1 MSKGLGRGLD
11 SLIPTSMADVGDF
24 TMVNEDKSRVQQ
36 LAVHSLQPDPSQPR
50 KVFDEIELHELAASI
65 KEHGVIQPLIV
76 TKHDGKYMIVAGER
90 RWRAA
95 QIAGL
100 TELPVIVRSTD
111 ELQRLELALVENVQR
126 EDLRPLDMA
135 AALARL
141 QQEFNLDADAIA
153 RKVGKA
159 TTTVINTMRLL
170 QLPTEAMGALQ
181 EGKITEGHAR
191 SILALKGDEKKQHE
205 LLEYI
210 QRFDWSVRKAEQFV
224 TAYKQGA
231 TSTRMAA
238 RQTGAQNNYTR
249 TLSKHL
255 DTKVF
260 VQPMA
265 KGRGRLVVEYKDQ
278 ADLERITRQIS
289 AQN

>member
-11 SLIPTSMADVGDF
+11 SLIPTSIADVSDF
-24 TMVNEDKSRVQQ
+24 TVTNEDRSRVQQ
-36 LAVHSLQPDPSQPR
+36 VAVSQLHPDPTQPR
-50 KVFDEIELHELAASI
+50 KVFDEGELHELASSI
-65 KEHGVIQPLIV
+65 KEHGIIQPLIV
-76 TKHDGKYMIVAGER
+76 TRHKDSFMIVAGER

-95 QIAGL
+95 QLIGL
-100 TELPVIVRSTD
+100 KDVPVIVRTTD

-135 AALARL
+135 GALARL
-141 QQEFNLDADAIA
+141 QQEFNLDSDAIA

-170 QLPTEAMGALQ
+170 QLPEEAMNALQ

-205 LLEYI
+205 LLDYI

-224 TAYKQGA
+224 TAYKQGV

-238 RQTGAQNNYTR
+238 RQTATQNNMTR
-249 TLSKHL
+249 ALTKQLGA
-255 DTKVF
+255 KVF

-265 KGRGRLVVEYKDQ
+265 KGKGRLVVEYKDQ
-278 ADLERITRQIS
+278 ADLERITKQLGI
-289 AQN
+289 